1 MNVLDLI
8 LVASEKIL
16 VGRDLREFPSR
27 IRNSSLRKRM
37 VMKLVQE
44 EGDAQEPV

>member
-16 VGRDLREFPSR
+16 VGRDRREFPSR
-27 IRNSSLRKRM
+27 IRNSSLRKRRVM
-37 VMKLVQE
+37 VKLVQ
-44 EGDAQEPV
+44 DAQEPV

>member
-16 VGRDLREFPSR
+16 VGRDRREFPSR

-37 VMKLVQE
+37 VKMKLVE
-44 EGDAQEPV
+44 